1 MTFIQLPFGLPRI
14 ANDGEILNSHSRLGH
29 GIGSGRHGT
38 AHEGVLNGEKVCFK
52 RYHFSLSHA
61 FTSNPAKDEYGRLLR
76 ARNDLSVIADSLQ
89 APLGWYKD
97 PVIGPVLVTSLVRDY
112 TGAPSRSLKETP
124 EISSSFLKQLE
135 GIFEHIADRGIL
147 YNPTPANI
155 LVQRTSSTESRP
167 VLIDFTNYGNYLH
180 YPAKGV
186 AYLFSPSTKAR
197 HIAKWLEATLTVA
210 RGKVEGAHAP
220 SLDELTLPPREMT
233 HSSERS

>member
-76 ARNDLSVIADSLQ
+76 ARNKLSVIADSLQ

-97 PVIGPVLVTSLVRDY
+97 PVIGPVLVTTLVKDYNGAASQSLQN
-112 TGAPSRSLKETP
+112 TP
-124 EISSSFLKQLE
+124 EISNSFLKQLE
-135 GIFEHIADRGIL
+135 EIFTHIAERGSL

-167 VLIDFTNYGNYLH
+167 VLINFTNYENYLH
-180 YPAKGV
+180 SPAKGV
-186 AYLFSPSTKAR
+186 EYLFSPSTKAR

-220 SLDELTLPPREMT
+220 SLDELTLPPRGIT
-233 HSSERS
+233 HSSEGA